1 MRVVKE
7 FSKDGIRISVL
18 NWNNKYLMKYEL
30 GPMEQTFKIS
40 ETDILEEGDLD
51 AFTDGIFFELVK
63 DRFKE
68 MGESFQKQLENL

>member
-7 FSKDGIRISVL
+7 FSKDAIRISVL

-30 GPMEQTFKIS
+30 GPMEQTFKIP
-40 ETDILEEGDLD
+40 ETDISEEADLNL
-51 AFTDGIFFELVK
+51 FTEGIFFESVK
-63 DRFKE
+63 ERFKE